1 MAVFPVSENYH
12 RNGILAVSVMPARL
26 DEEITNRAR
35 EIASKII
42 EKLDYVGVLCT
53 ELFVLSDGRLVVN
66 ELAPRPHNS
75 GHATIDACICSQ
87 YEQQVRAMGNLP
99 LGDTTQVSKSVML
112 NLLGDLWFDENE
124 NVREPDWSQV
134 LDIPGL
140 KLHLYG
146 KKQPRHA
153 RKMGHITCLA
163 ATEEEAMFKAQM
175 AARIL
180 GLELPE

>member
-1 MAVFPVSENYH
+1 
-12 RNGILAVSVMPARL
+12 MPARL

-87 YEQQVRAMGNLP
+87 YEQQVRAMANLP

-124 NVREPDWSQV
+124 TSVNRIGAKYWTSRVSNCIFTVRSSRGMHVNGPH
-134 LDIPGL
+134 
-140 KLHLYG
+140 HLFS
-146 KKQPRHA
+146 RHG
-153 RKMGHITCLA
+153 RGSDV
-163 ATEEEAMFKAQM
+163 
-175 AARIL
+175 
-180 GLELPE
+180 

>member
-1 MAVFPVSENYH
+1 M
-12 RNGILAVSVMPARL
+12 
-26 DEEITNRAR
+26 
-35 EIASKII
+35 
-42 EKLDYVGVLCT
+42 
-53 ELFVLSDGRLVVN
+53 
-66 ELAPRPHNS
+66 
-75 GHATIDACICSQ
+75 
-87 YEQQVRAMGNLP
+87 
-99 LGDTTQVSKSVML
+99 
-112 NLLGDLWFDENE
+112 
-124 NVREPDWSQV
+124 

>member
-1 MAVFPVSENYH
+1 MA
-12 RNGILAVSVMPARL
+12 
-26 DEEITNRAR
+26 
-35 EIASKII
+35 
-42 EKLDYVGVLCT
+42 
-53 ELFVLSDGRLVVN
+53 
-66 ELAPRPHNS
+66 
-75 GHATIDACICSQ
+75 
-87 YEQQVRAMGNLP
+87 NLP

-124 NVREPDWSQV
+124 NIREPDWSQV